1 MHSQMIVS
9 ASAFLCFHGRI
20 SVLELDEC
28 YRTNICFFS
37 LLLGESA
44 LIAYVNGILEN
55 IEEGNAVVD
64 VNGFGI
70 NVNISG
76 STMDKMPGIGESVK
90 LYTYT
95 NVKEDAFTLF
105 GFLSRDELNLFKML
119 ITVNGIGPK
128 GGLSILSVMSPDD
141 LRFAIMAGDSA
152 SISKAP
158 GIGKKTAERIT
169 LELRDKIKVSE
180 DDMLS
185 GGAALTPDIS
195 GDGAFPARDETVAA
209 LVALGYNSALAMKA
223 VRKVLGANP
232 DAAENTEKLL
242 KLALKEMF

>member
-1 MHSQMIVS
+1 MSSRLTDKNFKLRGKV
-9 ASAFLCFHGRI
+9 
-20 SVLELDEC
+20 
-28 YRTNICFFS
+28 
-37 LLLGESA
+37 

-55 IEEGNAVVD
+55 VEEGNAVVD

-76 STMDKMPGIGESVK
+76 ATYDRLPGIGEMVK

-95 NVKEDAFTLF
+95 NVKEDAFNLF

-119 ITVNGIGPK
+119 ITVNGVGPK
-128 GGLSILSVMSPDD
+128 AGLSILSVMTPDD
-141 LRFAIMAGDSA
+141 VRFAIMSGDTK

-169 LELRDKIKVSE
+169 LELRDKLKISE
-180 DDMLS
+180 DDMLGGSASS
-185 GGAALTPDIS
+185 GGIEVSEGTN
-195 GDGAFPARDETVAA
+195 PARDEAVAA
-209 LVALGYNSALAMKA
+209 LVALGYNSSDSMKA
-223 VRKVLGANP
+223 VRKVLSANP
-232 DAAENTEKLL
+232 DAGDDTEKLL

>member
-1 MHSQMIVS
+1 M
-9 ASAFLCFHGRI
+9 
-20 SVLELDEC
+20 
-28 YRTNICFFS
+28 
-37 LLLGESA
+37 
-44 LIAYVNGILEN
+44 IAYVNGILEY
-55 IEEGNAVVD
+55 IEEGLAVVD
-64 VNGFGI
+64 VNGIGV
-70 NVNISG
+70 NVYISG
-76 STMDKMPGIGESVK
+76 STMDKMPGIGEAVK

-105 GFLSRDELNLFKML
+105 GFLSRDELSLFKML

-128 GGLSILSVMSPDD
+128 GGLAVLSVLSPDD

-185 GGAALTPDIS
+185 KGGVMADDIKS
-195 GDGAFPARDETVAA
+195 DGVNPARDEAVAA
-209 LVALGYNSALAMKA
+209 LVALGYNSSDSMKA
-223 VRKVLGANP
+223 VRKVLSVNP
-232 DAAENTEKLL
+232 EAGEDTEKLL

>member
-1 MHSQMIVS
+1 
-9 ASAFLCFHGRI
+9 
-20 SVLELDEC
+20 
-28 YRTNICFFS
+28 
-37 LLLGESA
+37 

-55 IEEGNAVVD
+55 LEEGNAVID
-64 VNGFGI
+64 VNGIGV

-76 STMDKMPGIGESVK
+76 STMDRMPGIGEMVK

-128 GGLSILSVMSPDD
+128 GGLSILSVMTPDD
-141 LRFAIMAGDSA
+141 LRFAIMAGDSKSLA
-152 SISKAP
+152 KAP

-169 LELRDKIKVSE
+169 LELRDKLKVSE
-180 DDMLS
+180 DELL
-185 GGAALTPDIS
+185 GGGSTVS
-195 GDGAFPARDETVAA
+195 GDALVSEGDNSARDEAVAA
-209 LVALGYNSALAMKA
+209 LVALGYNSADAMKA
-223 VRKVLGANP
+223 VRKVLAS
-232 DAAENTEKLL
+232 DKAAGEDTEKLL